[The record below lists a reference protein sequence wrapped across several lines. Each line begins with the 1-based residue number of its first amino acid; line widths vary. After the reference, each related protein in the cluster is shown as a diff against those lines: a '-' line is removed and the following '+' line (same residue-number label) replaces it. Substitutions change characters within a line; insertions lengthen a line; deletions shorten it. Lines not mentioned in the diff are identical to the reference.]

1 MLCRCGHEE
10 DEHGGLTNRCQHR
23 KVAFGGT
30 IGDCPCDVF
39 RPVHG
44 TGEKVE
50 DLWPEVNGREPEQG
64 TKHDHDKKCRPE
76 LLPAKT
82 LLEVSA
88 VLAYGAEKYSANN
101 WRQVPDLKNRYMGA
115 ALRHLLA
122 YQAGESKD
130 PETGY
135 SHLAHAIC
143 SLMYVREDEVS

>member
-1 MLCRCGHEE
+1 MKCRCGHGEGDHPE
-10 DEHGGLTNRCQHR
+10 GSCRRDTYRVGGLLVTE
-23 KVAFGGT
+23 
-30 IGDCPCDVF
+30 DCPCDVF

-50 DLWPEVNGREPEQG
+50 DLWPEINGREPEQG
-64 TKHDHDKKCRPE
+64 TKHDYGKPRPE

-88 VLAYGAEKYSANN
+88 VLAFGAQKYAPDN
-101 WRQVPDLKNRYMGA
+101 WRKVPDLKNRYMGA